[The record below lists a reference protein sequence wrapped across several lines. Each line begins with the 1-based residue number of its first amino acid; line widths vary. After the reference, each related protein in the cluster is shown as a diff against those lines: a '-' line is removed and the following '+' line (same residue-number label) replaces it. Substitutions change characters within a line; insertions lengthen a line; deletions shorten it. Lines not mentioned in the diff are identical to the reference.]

1 MIRENKGKG
10 NPVVTEGGGVPDG
23 PKKKYQVRNGGVFGS
38 TIKVIHD
45 GFSFIF
51 PFPPP
56 FFHQEGSQP
65 VSQVAQVGF
74 CFLRDQFRN
83 D

>member
-51 PFPPP
+51 PFPP
-56 FFHQEGSQP
+56 FFPSGGVATRFSGSP
-65 VSQVAQVGF
+65 GGLLF
-74 CFLRDQFRN
+74 FKGPIPE
-83 D
+83 

>member
-10 NPVVTEGGGVPDG
+10 NPVVTEGGVSRMDQ
-23 PKKKYQVRNGGVFGS
+23 KKS
-38 TIKVIHD
+38 TKCAM
-45 GFSFIF
+45 GAFSGLLSRLSMMVSPLFF
-51 PFPPP
+51 LSPP